1 MPVRLID
8 RIDAIVAAD
17 PRAAAA
23 ARRLPAVVGTMEW
36 PVAVRTYRS
45 CANAALLG
53 ALWRTLL
60 PRRSGR
66 RAAEAGSAQDLLRTP
81 VGDRDV
87 ASSLRP

>member
-1 MPVRLID
+1 MPVRPID
-8 RIDAIVAAD
+8 RIDAIIAAD

-53 ALWRTLL
+53 ALWRALL
-60 PRRSGR
+60 PQRPGW
-66 RAAEAGSAQDLLRTP
+66 RAAEAGSAHPRT
-81 VGDRDV
+81 G
-87 ASSLRP
+87 